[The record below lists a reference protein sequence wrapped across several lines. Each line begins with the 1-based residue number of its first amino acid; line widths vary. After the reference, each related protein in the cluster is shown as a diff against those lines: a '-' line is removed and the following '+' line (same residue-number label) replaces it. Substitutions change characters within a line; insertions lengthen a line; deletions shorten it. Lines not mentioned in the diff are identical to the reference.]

1 MFETIEYGVDGAV
14 AVIRLNRPARHN
26 AINSVMS
33 RELPLVWEHFK
44 NDRSAIVAILT
55 GCGDRAFC
63 SGADVSD
70 LPVLGQGDGALQHQ
84 LRWTPQQNQVW
95 KPVICAVN
103 GMTVGGG
110 LHFVADSDIVIA
122 SNEST
127 FFDSHV
133 RVGLVAG
140 LEPVSLC
147 RKIPMESVLRMAL
160 MGGGERLSASR
171 ALQLGLISEC
181 VPGEG
186 LMDRA
191 LEIAGIIA
199 GNSPSAMAGTKQA
212 IWQSLGLC
220 LDAALANAS
229 RIIED
234 NNEGPDY
241 HEGQRAFLEHRP
253 PRWAPYPQRR
263 CE

>member
-1 MFETIEYGVDGAV
+1 MFETIDYGVEGAV
-14 AVIRLNRPARHN
+14 AVIRLNRPSRHN
-26 AINSVMS
+26 AINGVMS

-44 NDRSAIVAILT
+44 NDDSAIVAILT

-63 SGADVSD
+63 SGADLSD
-70 LPVLGQGDGALQHQ
+70 LPVLGQEGGALRHQ
-84 LRWTPQQNQVW
+84 LRWTPRQNQVW

-133 RVGLVAG
+133 RIGLVG
-140 LEPVSLC
+140 
-147 RKIPMESVLRMAL
+147 
-160 MGGGERLSASR
+160 
-171 ALQLGLISEC
+171 EC
-181 VPGEG
+181 VPREQ
-186 LMDRA
+186 LMGRA
-191 LEIAGIIA
+191 METAGMIAR
-199 GNSPSAMAGTKQA
+199 NSPSAMAGTKQA
-212 IWQSLGLC
+212 IWQSLELS

-229 RIIED
+229 RIIEQ
-234 NNEGPDY
+234 NNAGPDF
-241 HEGQRAFLEHRP
+241 HEGRRALLEHRP
-253 PRWAPYPQRR
+253 PRWAAYSQRR